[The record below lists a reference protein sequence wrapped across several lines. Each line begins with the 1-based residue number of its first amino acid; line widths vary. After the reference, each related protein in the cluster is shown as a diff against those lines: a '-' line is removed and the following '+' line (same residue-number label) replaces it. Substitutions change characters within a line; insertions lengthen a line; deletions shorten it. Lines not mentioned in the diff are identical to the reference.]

1 MERSVGSKEKI
12 KELEKDLEEK
22 ELLVDYL
29 KTRIEDEEKKK
40 PNDALEDVN
49 DRTQRINENNNE
61 LVHLSQFWMN
71 YSRNV
76 AFNLESM
83 QKLQEQDL
91 KNTNQ

>member
-1 MERSVGSKEKI
+1 MENPHEEQQRTLLHRIVLNI
-12 KELEKDLEEK
+12 KKL
-22 ELLVDYL
+22 
-29 KTRIEDEEKKK
+29 
-40 PNDALEDVN
+40 NDALEGVN

-83 QKLQEQDL
+83 QKLQEQDS
-91 KNTNQ
+91 KNTNK

>member
-1 MERSVGSKEKI
+1 MLPKEKQRTFESDKRI
-12 KELEKDLEEK
+12 EK
-22 ELLVDYL
+22 ETIPHSYKSSQL
-29 KTRIEDEEKKK
+29 KKL
-40 PNDALEDVN
+40 NDALEGVN

-83 QKLQEQDL
+83 QKLQEQDS
-91 KNTNQ
+91 KNTNK